1 MIETG
6 SEAPDFDLEVSGTER
21 VRLADFRGRRNVLL
35 VFHPFAFTPVCE
47 EEARDLQ
54 ENLPSFESS
63 ETDVVL
69 VSCDSAPARQAWKEK
84 LGSDVHA
91 GLGLLATRPGGPGV
105 RSLRRDPRRSRARH
119 VPDRQG
125 RNRRL
130 EPRQR
135 RRHTADRA
143 RLRLALD
150 RDHLSLARYEW
161 GDERLPALVCLHG
174 VTSHG
179 RHFEEL
185 AERLSDRFHV
195 VALDL
200 RGHGG
205 SPWEPPWNLEQHVA
219 DVLDAA
225 PPGPAAWLG
234 HSFGGRIAYETT
246 AAAPDRVERLVLLDP
261 AILLPPQLGI
271 AAAENARRDRSYVSF
286 EEGIDRRYE
295 ESVLTTAPRDLVE
308 GELAVHL
315 LPDDDGRFRYRYC
328 QSAVVAAY
336 GEMTRTPPP
345 FEQVRIPTLLVLGE
359 TSYIPYDHLLDAHAA
374 ALGGLLEVAR
384 ISAGHTVLWDALDD
398 TVGAVE
404 RFLS

>member
-1 MIETG
+1 M
-6 SEAPDFDLEVSGTER
+6 
-21 VRLADFRGRRNVLL
+21 
-35 VFHPFAFTPVCE
+35 
-47 EEARDLQ
+47 
-54 ENLPSFESS
+54 
-63 ETDVVL
+63 
-69 VSCDSAPARQAWKEK
+69 
-84 LGSDVHA
+84 
-91 GLGLLATRPGGPGV
+91 
-105 RSLRRDPRRSRARH
+105 
-119 VPDRQG
+119 
-125 RNRRL
+125 
-130 EPRQR
+130 
-135 RRHTADRA
+135 
-143 RLRLALD
+143 
-150 RDHLSLARYEW
+150 SLARYEW

-185 AERLSDRFHV
+185 AKRLSDRFHV

-225 PPGPAAWLG
+225 PPGAAAWLG
-234 HSFGGRIAYETT
+234 HSFGGRIAYETA

-261 AILLPPQLGI
+261 AIQILPHVGI

-295 ESVLTTAPRDLVE
+295 ESVLTTAPRELVE
-308 GELAVHL
+308 AELAAHL
-315 LPDDDGRFRYRYC
+315 LADDDGCFRYRYC
-328 QSAVVAAY
+328 QSTVVAAY

-359 TSYIPYDHLLDAHAA
+359 TSYIPYDLLLEAHTA
-374 ALGGLLEVAR
+374 ALGELLEVAR
-384 ISAGHTVLWDALDD
+384 ISAGHTVLWDALDE

-404 RFLS
+404 RFLG